1 MNRVANFDVCQCF
14 PEDIMHILFEGVVP
28 YETKRFLKVLIDE
41 KRSLTLKELNHRM
54 ESFNYGYMHNKDKPT
69 PIARETLNALEDAK
83 LKQSASQMWC
93 LFRFLP
99 ILIGDKVDVEMEE
112 WHCLRTLWNIVQLCT
127 APAIRKDDVPYLRV
141 LIEEHHTLFKRLYP
155 EASIIPKM
163 HYVIHIPDDIARN
176 MCWNLLTSTGHTTS
190 KYLYAGDVVGPGD
203 YGIDL
208 KQHPQAQL
216 ISDAAG
222 LGDVPERFVG
232 SRVKRVGIHGIEYR
246 PGCVLRLREMDDV
259 ENDYPVY
266 GQVDEIIVWED
277 EKFFILTELATLSF
291 HHHFMAY
298 EVERTDHKA
307 VVLRHDLQWYG
318 VLHIVQKN
326 GKKFIVEKDTCCIED
341 VL

>member
-1 MNRVANFDVCQCF
+1 MYPC
-14 PEDIMHILFEGVVP
+14 
-28 YETKRFLKVLIDE
+28 VLIV
-41 KRSLTLKELNHRM
+41 
-54 ESFNYGYMHNKDKPT
+54 
-69 PIARETLNALEDAK
+69 
-83 LKQSASQMWC
+83 
-93 LFRFLP
+93 LF
-99 ILIGDKVDVEMEE
+99 
-112 WHCLRTLWNIVQLCT
+112 
-127 APAIRKDDVPYLRV
+127 
-141 LIEEHHTLFKRLYP
+141 
-155 EASIIPKM
+155 
-163 HYVIHIPDDIARN
+163 RN

-190 KYLYAGDVVGPGD
+190 KYLYAGDVVGPGEW
-203 YGIDL
+203 IPL
-208 KQHPQAQL
+208 PQVFRIRWFNSNIVIL
-216 ISDAAG
+216 ISNCKQKVKCLLFTIYRWLWHWSKTASPGSANKWCCRVGWCPWEICGKQVSLCFTCKSSFCLCSKHSWFTLIYTLTDIVT
-222 LGDVPERFVG
+222 DVNCCLLMF
-232 SRVKRVGIHGIEYR
+232 RVKRVGIHGIEYR

-298 EVERTDHKA
+298 EVDRTDHKA